1 MIWGAMNNASTA
13 MMATSWDMG
22 SISQNISN
30 VNTTGYKRKE
40 TLFKTVMSE
49 SKAGPSTNSGKL
61 NIFGVKTADRY
72 HIEQQG
78 TITGSNWNTDLAI
91 NGRGF
96 LLVAPPSTTT
106 SGTTVSSNAPTSS
119 SVDDPASVLYTRDG
133 SFHFVSG
140 PNQEKYFTT
149 AGGNYVLGWMA
160 DDTGTIDQTGA
171 LTPVYTLPETIME
184 GRETTEAS
192 IFANIPRDATLSASN
207 FNSTSTFTDPLGA
220 SQTLTLNWSRVD
232 ATTWT
237 VTPSVDAAVGAV
249 SSAAMTVTMDSNGNI
264 TAPATFAA
272 EPVSI
277 NWDDG
282 AYGAATAD
290 SATTI
295 NLSSSKPSIP
305 MQKIYLE
312 VFDSNFNSHTVTL
325 GFERSGVNTW
335 YMHVLPGSNATTG
348 ANPTPIDVTFNEDGK
363 MVTGSPAS
371 LALSWTSGT
380 EVGTATVAL
389 DMDGMTQYDGDLH
402 LDNIAT
408 DGYGSG
414 TLISSGFNE
423 KGEMHGQFTNGK
435 TRALFKLPIAQ
446 FVAENNLEPISG
458 NLFRRSRQAGDIT
471 VSSVEDAVGAPRFS
485 PSSLE
490 ASNVDIGQ
498 EFTKMIVTQKAYT
511 TNATV
516 FKTADEMTTVARDLK
531 A

>member
-96 LLVAPPSTTT
+96 FLVAPPSVTT
-106 SGTTVSSNAPTSS
+106 SGTTVTSNAPTTSDVS
-119 SVDDPASVLYTRDG
+119 DPASVLYTRDG

-149 AGGNYVLGWMA
+149 AGGNYLLGWMA
-160 DDTGTIDQTGA
+160 DDAGVINETGPMS
-171 LTPVYTLPETIME
+171 PVYTLPETTMQ
-184 GRETTEAS
+184 GRETTEAT
-192 IFANIPRDATLSASN
+192 ILANIPRDAPMTASN
-207 FNSTSTFTDPLGA
+207 FSSTSTFTDPLGA

-232 ATTWT
+232 ASTWT
-237 VTPSVDAAVGAV
+237 VTPSVGAGVGAV
-249 SSAAMTVTMDSNGNI
+249 SSGAMTVTMDSNGNI
-264 TAPATFAA
+264 TAPATYTSQ
-272 EPVSI
+272 PVTI

-290 SATTI
+290 SATTV
-295 NLSSSKPSIP
+295 NLSSSKPSVP
-305 MQKIYLE
+305 TQKIYLE
-312 VFDSNFNSHTVTL
+312 VFDSNFKSHTVTL
-325 GFERSGVNTW
+325 GFERSGINSW
-335 YMHVLPGSNATTG
+335 YMHVLPGTDATTG
-348 ANPTPIDVTFNEDGK
+348 ANPTPVTVTFNEDGK
-363 MVTGSPAS
+363 MTTGSPS
-371 LALSWTSGT
+371 TLALSWTSGT
-380 EVGTATVAL
+380 EVGTASVAL
-389 DMDGMTQYDGDLH
+389 DMDGMTQYAGDLH
-402 LDNIAT
+402 LDNINT
-408 DGYGSG
+408 DGYGKG
-414 TLISSGFNE
+414 TLISTAFNE
-423 KGEMHGQFTNGK
+423 RGELYGQFTNGK

-446 FVAENNLEPISG
+446 FVSENNLEPISG
-458 NLFRRSRQAGDIT
+458 NLFRRSPQAGEIT
-471 VSSVEDAVGAPRFS
+471 VSSVENAVGAPRFS